1 MKRAWKL
8 TRVYLGNSLG
18 NIVQEDAALEEKRGA
33 LLLVRRAR
41 AGKAEGSRWGRRF
54 LEDGV
59 ALADLLAVSGLRN
72 VLLAAQNDL
81 LEQEDVIL
89 PVDLGFGD
97 TEDVVEQEC
106 AEVGDMVALPVLD
119 TALEVLDRRVVLRP
133 SLRLVD
139 LISDALC
146 GGDASLELV
155 RVRVIRVSDGLEKR
169 LSRVTCEH
177 PEIKCA
183 DWGITSR
190 SSGYLQIRCTGLI
203 RKAGNS
209 PFTLMMELSA
219 YSKCGKGQREPRRR
233 PRSGRRPGKTSTH
246 HQIVLLLL
254 HDLRRHSVVG
264 TIRLVDGEF
273 LLLLFPK
280 RSFDSHRPQ
289 YARTDTM
296 AVPN

>member
-1 MKRAWKL
+1 M
-8 TRVYLGNSLG
+8 
-18 NIVQEDAALEEKRGA
+18 I
-33 LLLVRRAR
+33 
-41 AGKAEGSRWGRRF
+41 
-54 LEDGV
+54 
-59 ALADLLAVSGLRN
+59 LA
-72 VLLAAQNDL
+72 
-81 LEQEDVIL
+81 
-89 PVDLGFGD
+89 VDLGFRD
-97 TEDVVEQEC
+97 AEDVVQQEGT
-106 AEVGDMVALPVLD
+106 EVRNVVAFPVFNA
-119 TALEVLDRRVVLRP
+119 ALEILDSRVVLRP

-183 DWGITSR
+183 DWRLTSR

-264 TIRLVDGEF
+264 TIRLIDGEF
-273 LLLLFPK
+273 LLLLFRK
-280 RSFDSHRPQ
+280 GQHAGRHR
-289 YARTDTM
+289 R
-296 AVPN
+296 V